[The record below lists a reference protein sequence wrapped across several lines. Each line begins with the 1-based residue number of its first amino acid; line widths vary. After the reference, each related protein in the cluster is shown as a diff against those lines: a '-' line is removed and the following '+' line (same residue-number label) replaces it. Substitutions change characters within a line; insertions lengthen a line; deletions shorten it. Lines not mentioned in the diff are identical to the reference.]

1 MEMINKG
8 CTEQGFLHR
17 KRVVVISGINE
28 HFVIEVVGFFRDDQY
43 CMFVIMHLTLNRR
56 RKL

>member
-1 MEMINKG
+1 MINKG

-17 KRVVVISGINE
+17 KRVVVISGTNE
-28 HFVIEVVGFFRDDQY
+28 HFVTEVVGFVRDDQY
-43 CMFVIMHLTLNRR
+43 CMSVIMHLTLNRR